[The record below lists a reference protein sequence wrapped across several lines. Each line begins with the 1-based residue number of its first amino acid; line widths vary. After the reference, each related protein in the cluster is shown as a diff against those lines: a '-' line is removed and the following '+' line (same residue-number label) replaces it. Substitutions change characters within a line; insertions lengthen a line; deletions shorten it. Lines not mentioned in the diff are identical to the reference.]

1 MTALAIA
8 SVLLGVISL
17 DGVSGE
23 RLSARAS
30 FDANNVRVG
39 DPMILTVDFV
49 GTAEFSDLHPP
60 ALSREVDRKVWKV
73 DDESAKTDT
82 YLTARRLVYRVR
94 PLKEGLLEF
103 PALTFSYAGPAELG
117 EAKTSTSPIPVHV
130 KPGTQAA
137 LAGLDAEQEGLPM
150 PDGIVLSVSER
161 LGEDD
166 LFRWRKACRS
176 PTAAAFA
183 QFDFPEAKLNEA
195 ACHIVEGNWAKAL
208 KVYSA
213 LEWRIGQTPAVER
226 GIVAALARKHSSA
239 AAELPVWRA
248 TFRPVLRMAWLG
260 RTLSVLGFFLAAALA
275 MWLFGRLVR
284 VFACVAV
291 LLAAS
296 QASAQGMDPFAEM
309 DRMMQQAFGNIN
321 SMMGTRMT
329 INGQEQPK
337 VEVKASVALDK
348 SDIQVGDTFEFVV
361 SIETPRS
368 ASLGQLQLRPS
379 EMFGMVVQGKVANLP
394 DGKPSSPSNVVKRV
408 SVPVRY
414 DVPFKGTMNF
424 TVSGMVSGRQLV
436 GSGRNRVN
444 YTFSQSFSVET
455 PPIRVE
461 IRPLPSDG
469 QPADFSGAIGSD
481 FRLRQ
486 SVDRN
491 RVETNDVVTVTY
503 VLEYSGYMPY
513 GAVADE
519 LERRPGS
526 IAWRRYFVADGSPS
540 VPAESIVYYDT
551 DSRKYKRAEAKG
563 VRLSY
568 FTESR
573 DEAETVAVDA
583 VGDHSGGKLLTL
595 RFAPA
600 ESAPVVARV
609 PRPERPEV
617 LETSGA
623 WARVECG
630 GHAGWTRKGDLR

>member
-1 MTALAIA
+1 
-8 SVLLGVISL
+8 
-17 DGVSGE
+17 
-23 RLSARAS
+23 
-30 FDANNVRVG
+30 
-39 DPMILTVDFV
+39 
-49 GTAEFSDLHPP
+49 
-60 ALSREVDRKVWKV
+60 
-73 DDESAKTDT
+73 
-82 YLTARRLVYRVR
+82 
-94 PLKEGLLEF
+94 
-103 PALTFSYAGPAELG
+103 
-117 EAKTSTSPIPVHV
+117 
-130 KPGTQAA
+130 
-137 LAGLDAEQEGLPM
+137 
-150 PDGIVLSVSER
+150 
-161 LGEDD
+161 
-166 LFRWRKACRS
+166 
-176 PTAAAFA
+176 
-183 QFDFPEAKLNEA
+183 
-195 ACHIVEGNWAKAL
+195 
-208 KVYSA
+208 
-213 LEWRIGQTPAVER
+213 
-226 GIVAALARKHSSA
+226 
-239 AAELPVWRA
+239 
-248 TFRPVLRMAWLG
+248 
-260 RTLSVLGFFLAAALA
+260 
-275 MWLFGRLVR
+275 
-284 VFACVAV
+284 
-291 LLAAS
+291 
-296 QASAQGMDPFAEM
+296 
-309 DRMMQQAFGNIN
+309 
-321 SMMGTRMT
+321 
-329 INGQEQPK
+329 
-337 VEVKASVALDK
+337 
-348 SDIQVGDTFEFVV
+348 
-361 SIETPRS
+361 
-368 ASLGQLQLRPS
+368 
-379 EMFGMVVQGKVANLP
+379 MFGMVVQGKVANLP

-526 IAWRRYFVADGSPS
+526 IVWRRYFVADGSPS